1 MRETPRSQGTAGDAE
16 PVLPQPRPGCAL
28 AHTTGASGSGSPHR
42 SDGRPPQTPRGARH
56 TDRHGGPGTTPP
68 VPGPPTVHSPSAPRA
83 PLPAVLAPLA
93 LIALLALCTWQ
104 IAAHG
109 PLRADD
115 ERLGRAIAGSALPS
129 PVAEFLADLGNTAV
143 AVPVLAVALG
153 WAAWCARRAA
163 APRWWLT
170 PLAAAVAMAAV
181 PALVVPFKALIDRPG
196 PPGPLAGETGFFPS
210 GHAATAAVA
219 YGAAA
224 LLLQPLLHPRLRR
237 PLLVAVAVLN
247 LAVAAGLVRRGYHW
261 PLDTV
266 ASWCLSGLLLWTVFR
281 VSRLSHNGQSTP
293 GPHTP
298 RPPRAAPSDPG

>member
-1 MRETPRSQGTAGDAE
+1 M
-16 PVLPQPRPGCAL
+16 
-28 AHTTGASGSGSPHR
+28 
-42 SDGRPPQTPRGARH
+42 
-56 TDRHGGPGTTPP
+56 
-68 VPGPPTVHSPSAPRA
+68 
-83 PLPAVLAPLA
+83 
-93 LIALLALCTWQ
+93 LALCTWQ

-109 PLRADD
+109 PLRTDD
-115 ERLGRAIAGSALPS
+115 ERLGRTIAGSPLPS

-153 WAAWCARRAA
+153 WAAWCARRAEE
-163 APRWWLT
+163 PRWWLP

-196 PPGPLAGETGFFPS
+196 PPGPLADETGFFPS

-224 LLLQPLLHPRLRR
+224 LLLHPLLRPRLRR

-261 PLDTV
+261 PLDTT
-266 ASWCLSGLLLWTVFR
+266 ASWCLSGLLLWTVLR
-281 VSRLSHNGQSTP
+281 VSRLSHNGQSSP
-293 GPHTP
+293 VGQRKAASGPHKP
-298 RPPRAAPSDPG
+298 QPPRTAPNDPG

>member
-1 MRETPRSQGTAGDAE
+1 MRETPRSQGTAGDAV

-42 SDGRPPQTPRGARH
+42 SDGRPPQTPRGARY

-83 PLPAVLAPLA
+83 TLLAVFAPL
-93 LIALLALCTWQ
+93 ALLALCTWQ

-109 PLRADD
+109 PLRTYD

-129 PVAEFLADLGNTAV
+129 PVAGFLADLGNTAV

-163 APRWWLT
+163 EPRWWLP

-224 LLLQPLLHPRLRR
+224 LLLHPLLRPRLRR
-237 PLLVAVAVLN
+237 PLLVAVAMLN

-266 ASWCLSGLLLWTVFR
+266 ASWCLSGLLLWAVLR
-281 VSRLSHNGQSTP
+281 ASRSSHNGQQSGP
-293 GPHTP
+293 GPRKRQSP
-298 RPPRAAPSDPG
+298 QAAPSDPG

>member
-42 SDGRPPQTPRGARH
+42 SDVRPPQTPRGARH
-56 TDRHGGPGTTPP
+56 TGRHGSPGTTPP
-68 VPGPPTVHSPSAPRA
+68 VPGLPTVHPPSAPRA
-83 PLPAVLAPLA
+83 PFFTPRALLTPLA

-109 PLRADD
+109 PLRTCD
-115 ERLGRAIAGSALPS
+115 ERLGRAMSGSAFPS

-143 AVPVLAVALG
+143 AVPLLAVALV
-153 WAAWCARRAA
+153 WAAWCARRAGE
-163 APRWWLT
+163 PRWWLP

-224 LLLQPLLHPRLRR
+224 LLLHPLLRPRLRW

-247 LAVAAGLVRRGYHW
+247 LAVAAGLVQRGYHW

-266 ASWCLSGLLLWTVFR
+266 ASWCLSGPLLWAML
-281 VSRLSHNGQSTP
+281 RLSRTSRMTG
-293 GPHTP
+293 
-298 RPPRAAPSDPG
+298 RAGRSPASS

>member
-1 MRETPRSQGTAGDAE
+1 M
-16 PVLPQPRPGCAL
+16 
-28 AHTTGASGSGSPHR
+28 
-42 SDGRPPQTPRGARH
+42 
-56 TDRHGGPGTTPP
+56 
-68 VPGPPTVHSPSAPRA
+68 
-83 PLPAVLAPLA
+83 
-93 LIALLALCTWQ
+93 ALLALCTWQ

-109 PLRADD
+109 PLRTYD
-115 ERLGRAIAGSALPS
+115 ERLGRAISGSAFPS

-153 WAAWCARRAA
+153 WAAWCARRAGG
-163 APRWWLT
+163 PRWWLP

-224 LLLQPLLHPRLRR
+224 LLLHPLLRPRLRR

-266 ASWCLSGLLLWTVFR
+266 ASWCLSGLLLWAMLSL
-281 VSRLSHNGQSTP
+281 SRISQGDGSSRSSP
-293 GPHTP
+293 G
-298 RPPRAAPSDPG
+298 G

>member
-56 TDRHGGPGTTPP
+56 TGRHGGPGTTPP

-83 PLPAVLAPLA
+83 PFVTPRAPLTPRALFTPLA

-109 PLRADD
+109 PLRAYD
-115 ERLGRAIAGSALPS
+115 ERLGRAIAGSAFPS

-143 AVPVLAVALG
+143 AVPVLAVALC
-153 WAAWCARRAA
+153 WAAWCARRAGE
-163 APRWWLT
+163 PRWWLP
-170 PLAAAVAMAAV
+170 PLAAAVSMAAV

-224 LLLQPLLHPRLRR
+224 LLLHPLLRPRLRR
-237 PLLVAVAVLN
+237 PLLVGIAVLN

-266 ASWCLSGLLLWTVFR
+266 ASWCLCGLLLWAMLR
-281 VSRLSHNGQSTP
+281 LCRSGQRDGLNRSRP
-293 GPHTP
+293 G
-298 RPPRAAPSDPG
+298 G